1 MTASRTIVILAEDGF
16 RDEEAIYPYYRLKEA
31 GVSAIIAADDKKE
44 VVGKYGVPLRVD
56 ADLNAVKSAM
66 IDGIIIPGGLN
77 CPDKLRMKPAVIKLV
92 QEINKQGKL
101 VGAICHGGWVLASAD
116 IIAGKNMT
124 GYAAIKDDLKHAGAK
139 YADKDVVVDGNII
152 TSRNPSDLPAFM
164 REVLR
169 FLEK

>member
-1 MTASRTIVILAEDGF
+1 MNAKKTIILLAEDGF
-16 RDEEAIYPYYRLKEA
+16 RDEELVYPYYRLKEA
-31 GVSAIIAADDKKE
+31 GVGVIVAADNKKE
-44 VVGKYGVPLRVD
+44 VVGKFGVPMKVD
-56 ADLNAVKSAM
+56 ADVNSVKSAM
-66 IDGIIIPGGLN
+66 IDGVIIPGGLN

-92 QEINKQGKL
+92 QELDKQGKL

-116 IIAGKNMT
+116 IISGKNVT

-139 YADKDVVVDGNII
+139 YADKEVVIDGNII

-164 REVLR
+164 REVLK